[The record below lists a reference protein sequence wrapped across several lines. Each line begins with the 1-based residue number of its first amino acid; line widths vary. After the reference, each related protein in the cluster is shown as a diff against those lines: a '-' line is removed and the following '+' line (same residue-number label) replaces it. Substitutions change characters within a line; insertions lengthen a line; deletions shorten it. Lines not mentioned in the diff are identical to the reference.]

1 MIKHFCDGIMAK
13 NNQKKYLPAVIIGS
27 IIILLTLTGGL
38 IFGPFNGILPE
49 SLREKLGYSNNL
61 EGEITVQLFVNF
73 NGFHENLNKSI
84 FFESNENATAFTIL
98 EKANLTLQVNTYQ
111 NGVFI
116 EGIEGVAQNSE
127 YGWWYQADGVDGGIA
142 SNKFDLRVNNVQTL
156 IWLYKNY

>member
-1 MIKHFCDGIMAK
+1 MAK